1 MKEENIFIR
10 QLKKHPLSFLYRL
23 IKNIVFALF
32 FFCLVLVLLY
42 IVGNYQSFQFESQ
55 ILILRAISFSS
66 IALFIFSI
74 LILFE
79 TVIRFATK
87 GEKVKSLI
95 VILIMLFN
103 IIFCIVCAT
112 KIRRIIPVPSLT
124 LRPVQTLFRREK
136 ILTHVLPVVH
146 HCFVLSIFR
155 YIRFKIY
162 QKP

>member
-1 MKEENIFIR
+1 MEITFSDNITLEIVWASMKEENIFIR

-23 IKNIVFALF
+23 IKNLVFALF
-32 FFCLVLVLLY
+32 FFCLVLAFMY

-103 IIFCIVCAT
+103 IIFCIVCMSFSN
-112 KIRRIIPVPSLT
+112 IVYY
-124 LRPVQTLFRREK
+124 
-136 ILTHVLPVVH
+136 
-146 HCFVLSIFR
+146 LSEGF
-155 YIRFKIY
+155 
-162 QKP
+162 